1 MNRFAASRMHR
12 IEQSG
17 IRRMLEKAMAMER
30 AGREVIHLEIGRTD
44 FDTPSAVK
52 EAAKRALDEGWVH
65 YTSSM
70 GMLELRQAIAEKL
83 RRENAIEA
91 DPEKEILAVAGASH
105 GMAITLMTVLEAGEE
120 IIIPEPMYL
129 FYLDWAEYLGA
140 RTVPLPCSP
149 EEGFQIT
156 KERLEACVTPKSKAI
171 LLNSPHNPT
180 GSVLNRASLQAVAEV
195 AIGHDL
201 LVIADE
207 IYEKLIYQPFKHYS
221 IASFPGM
228 KERTVT
234 LNSFSKGQAMD
245 GWRIGYLAAPADLVW
260 ELEKGQQHT
269 MINPTTFSQIG
280 AITALKLGDSIIRPM
295 VEEYTRRR
303 QLMMEM
309 ADQAGL
315 SYFPPQGAFYFWLRH
330 GVTRVDGWALVDY
343 LLDKHGV
350 AVTPGEIFG
359 PSGKGYLRI
368 SYSNSM
374 ENLRQGMGRIIDTL
388 NDLKK

>member
-1 MNRFAASRMHR
+1 MNRFAASRMQR

-30 AGREVIHLEIGRTD
+30 AGREVIHMEIGRTD
-44 FDTPSAVK
+44 FDTPSVVK

-83 RRENAIEA
+83 RRENGIVA
-91 DPEKEILAVAGASH
+91 DPENEILAVAGASH
-105 GMAITLMTVLEAGEE
+105 GMAITLMTVLESGEE

-140 RTVPLPCSP
+140 RTVPLPCSS
-149 EEGFQIT
+149 EEGFQIA
-156 KERLEACVTPKSKAI
+156 KERLEACVSPKSKAI

-180 GSVLNRASLQAVAEV
+180 GSVLNRASLQAVAEA
-195 AIGHDL
+195 AIQHDL
-201 LVIADE
+201 LVISDE
-207 IYEKLIYQPFKHYS
+207 IYEKIIYEPSQHYS

-228 KERTVT
+228 KDRTVT
-234 LNSFSKGQAMD
+234 LNSFSKGHAMD

-303 QLMMEM
+303 HLMMAT

-330 GVTRVDGWALVDY
+330 GVTKVDGWTLVDY

-374 ENLRQGMGRIIDTL
+374 ENLRRGMARIIETL
-388 NDLKK
+388 NELTK

>member
-1 MNRFAASRMHR
+1 MNRFAASRMQR

-17 IRRMLEKAMAMER
+17 IRRILEKAMVMER
-30 AGREVIHLEIGRTD
+30 AGREVIHMEIGRTD
-44 FDTPSAVK
+44 FDTPGVVK
-52 EAAKRALDEGWVH
+52 EAAKKALDEGWVH

-83 RRENAIEA
+83 RRENGIEA
-91 DPEKEILAVAGASH
+91 DPEKEILVVAGASH

-140 RTVPLPCSP
+140 RTLPLPCSP
-149 EEGFQIT
+149 GNGFQIT
-156 KERLEACVTPKSKAI
+156 RESLTAGVTPKTKAI

-180 GSVLNRASLQAVAEV
+180 GSVLERASLQAVAEV
-195 AIGHDL
+195 AAEHDL
-201 LVIADE
+201 LVISDE
-207 IYEKLIYQPFKHYS
+207 IYEKIIYEPSRHYS

-234 LNSFSKGQAMD
+234 LNSFSKGHAMD
-245 GWRIGYLAAPADLVW
+245 GWRIGYLTAPADLVW

-280 AITALKLGDSIIRPM
+280 AITALKMGDSLVRPM

-303 QLMMEM
+303 ALMMEL

-315 SYFPPQGAFYFWLRH
+315 TYFPPQGAFYFWLRH
-330 GVTRVDGWALVDY
+330 GVTRVDGWALVDT
-343 LLDKHGV
+343 LLERHGV

-374 ENLRQGMGRIIDTL
+374 ENLRKGMARIIETL

>member
-1 MNRFAASRMHR
+1 
-12 IEQSG
+12 
-17 IRRMLEKAMAMER
+17 MLEKVMVMER

-83 RRENAIEA
+83 RRENGIEA

-105 GMAITLMTVLEAGEE
+105 GMAITLMTVLESGEE

-149 EEGFQIT
+149 DDGFQIT

-180 GSVLNRASLQAVAEV
+180 GSVLDRASLQAVAEA
-195 AIGHDL
+195 AIEHDL
-201 LVIADE
+201 LVISDE
-207 IYEKLIYQPFKHYS
+207 IYEKLIYEPFRHYS

-234 LNSFSKGQAMD
+234 LNSFSKGHAMD

-330 GVTRVDGWALVDY
+330 GVTKVDGWALVDY

-368 SYSNSM
+368 SYSNSV
-374 ENLRQGMGRIIDTL
+374 ENLRQGMGRIIETL
-388 NDLKK
+388 NELKK

>member
-1 MNRFAASRMHR
+1 MNR

-30 AGREVIHLEIGRTD
+30 AGREVIHMEIGRTD
-44 FDTPSAVK
+44 FDTPSMVK

-83 RRENAIEA
+83 RRENGIEA

-105 GMAITLMTVLEAGEE
+105 GMASTLMTVLEPGEE

-180 GSVLNRASLQAVAEV
+180 GSVLDRASLQAVAEV
-195 AIGHDL
+195 AAQHDL
-201 LVIADE
+201 LVISDE
-207 IYEKLIYQPFKHYS
+207 IYEKLIYEPFRHYS

-234 LNSFSKGQAMD
+234 LNSFSKGHAMD

-303 QLMMEM
+303 QLMMGM

-330 GVTRVDGWALVDY
+330 GVTKVDGWALVDY

-359 PSGKGYLRI
+359 PSGIGSLRI

-374 ENLRQGMGRIIDTL
+374 ENLRKGMARIIDTL
-388 NDLKK
+388 NELKR

>member
-1 MNRFAASRMHR
+1 MNRFAAARMQR

-17 IRRMLEKAMAMER
+17 IRRMLERAMAMER
-30 AGREVIHLEIGRTD
+30 AGREVIHMEIGRTD
-44 FDTPSAVK
+44 FDTPAVVK
-52 EAAKRALDEGWVH
+52 ESAKKALDEGWVH

-83 RRENAIEA
+83 SRENGIEA

-140 RTVPLPCSP
+140 RTVPLLCSP
-149 EEGFQIT
+149 DHGFQISRESL
-156 KERLEACVTPKSKAI
+156 KACITPRSKAI

-180 GSVLNRASLQAVAEV
+180 GSVLDRTSLQALAEAAV
-195 AIGHDL
+195 ENDL
-201 LVIADE
+201 LVISDE
-207 IYEKLIYQPFKHYS
+207 IYEKIIYEPCQHIS

-234 LNSFSKGQAMD
+234 LNSFSKGHAMD

-280 AITALKLGDSIIRPM
+280 AITALKMGDRIIRPM

-303 QLMMEM
+303 ELMMEL
-309 ADQAGL
+309 ADRAGL
-315 SYFPPQGAFYFWLRH
+315 SYFPPRGAFYFWLHH
-330 GVTRVDGWALVDY
+330 GVTRIDGWALVDY
-343 LLDKHGV
+343 LLDRHGV
-350 AVTPGEIFG
+350 AITPGEIFG

-374 ENLRQGMGRIIDTL
+374 ENLRKGMTRIIDTI
-388 NDLKK
+388 NNLKK

>member
-1 MNRFAASRMHR
+1 MHR

-83 RRENAIEA
+83 RRENGIEA

-105 GMAITLMTVLEAGEE
+105 GMAITLMTVLESGEE

-149 EEGFQIT
+149 DDGFQIT

-180 GSVLNRASLQAVAEV
+180 GSVLDRASLQAVAEA
-195 AIGHDL
+195 AIEHDL
-201 LVIADE
+201 LVISDE
-207 IYEKLIYQPFKHYS
+207 IYEKLIYEPFRHYS

-234 LNSFSKGQAMD
+234 LNSFSKGHAMD

-303 QLMMEM
+303 RLMMET

-330 GVTRVDGWALVDY
+330 GVTKVDGWALVDY

-368 SYSNSM
+368 SYSNSV
-374 ENLRQGMGRIIDTL
+374 ENLRQGMGRIIETL
-388 NDLKK
+388 NELKK

>member
-1 MNRFAASRMHR
+1 MQR

-30 AGREVIHLEIGRTD
+30 AGREVIHMEIGRTD
-44 FDTPSAVK
+44 FDTPSPVK

-83 RRENAIEA
+83 KRENGIEA

-156 KERLEACVTPKSKAI
+156 RENLESGITPRSKAI

-180 GSVLNRASLQAVAEV
+180 GSVLNRASLQAVAD
-195 AIGHDL
+195 AAARHNL
-201 LVIADE
+201 LVVSDE
-207 IYEKLIYQPFKHYS
+207 IYEKIIYEPFQHHS

-234 LNSFSKGQAMD
+234 LNSFSKGHAMD

-303 QLMMEM
+303 GLMMEM
-309 ADQAGL
+309 ADRAGL

-374 ENLRQGMGRIIDTL
+374 ENLRRGMGRIIETL
-388 NDLKK
+388 QDLEK

>member
-1 MNRFAASRMHR
+1 MNRFAASRMQR

-17 IRRMLEKAMAMER
+17 IRRMLEKAMVMER
-30 AGREVIHLEIGRTD
+30 AGREVIHMEIGRTD
-44 FDTPSAVK
+44 FDTPGVVK
-52 EAAKRALDEGWVH
+52 EAAKKALDEGWVH

-83 RRENAIEA
+83 RRENGIKA
-91 DPEKEILAVAGASH
+91 DPEKEILVVAGASH

-120 IIIPEPMYL
+120 IVIPEPMYL

-140 RTVPLPCSP
+140 RTVPLPGSP
-149 EEGFQIT
+149 ENDFQIT
-156 KERLEACVTPKSKAI
+156 RQSLTARVTPKTKAI

-180 GSVLNRASLQAVAEV
+180 GSVLDRASLQAVAEV
-195 AIGHDL
+195 AMEQDL
-201 LVIADE
+201 LVVSDE
-207 IYEKLIYQPFKHYS
+207 IYEKIIYDPFKHYS
-221 IASFPGM
+221 IASLPGM

-234 LNSFSKGQAMD
+234 LNSFSKGYAMD
-245 GWRIGYLAAPADLVW
+245 GWRIGYLTAPADLVW

-280 AITALKLGDSIIRPM
+280 AITALQKGDSLIRPM

-303 QLMMEM
+303 ELMMRL

-315 SYFPPQGAFYFWLRH
+315 FYFPPRGAFYFWLRH
-330 GVTRVDGWALVDY
+330 GVTRVDGWGLVDS
-343 LLDKHGV
+343 LLERHGV

-368 SYSNSM
+368 SYSNSL
-374 ENLRQGMGRIIDTL
+374 ENLRKGMARIIETI

>member
-83 RRENAIEA
+83 RRENGIEA

-105 GMAITLMTVLEAGEE
+105 GMAITLMTVLESGEE

-149 EEGFQIT
+149 DDGFQIT

-180 GSVLNRASLQAVAEV
+180 GSVLDRASLQAVAEA
-195 AIGHDL
+195 AIEHDL
-201 LVIADE
+201 LVISDE
-207 IYEKLIYQPFKHYS
+207 IYEKLIYEPFRHYS

-234 LNSFSKGQAMD
+234 LNSFSKGHAMD

-330 GVTRVDGWALVDY
+330 GVTKVDGWALVDY

-368 SYSNSM
+368 SYSNSV
-374 ENLRQGMGRIIDTL
+374 ENLRQGMGRIIETL
-388 NDLKK
+388 NDLKE

>member
-156 KERLEACVTPKSKAI
+156 EERLEACVTPKSKAI

-368 SYSNSM
+368 SYSNCM
-374 ENLRQGMGRIIDTL
+374 ENLRQGMGRIIETL
-388 NDLKK
+388 NELKR

>member
-83 RRENAIEA
+83 RRENGIEA

-105 GMAITLMTVLEAGEE
+105 GMAITLMTVLESGEE

-149 EEGFQIT
+149 DDGFQIT

-180 GSVLNRASLQAVAEV
+180 GSVLDRASLQAVAEA
-195 AIGHDL
+195 AIEHDL
-201 LVIADE
+201 LVISDE
-207 IYEKLIYQPFKHYS
+207 IYEKLIYEPFRHYS

-234 LNSFSKGQAMD
+234 LNSFSKGHAMD

-295 VEEYTRRR
+295 VEEYIRRR
-303 QLMMEM
+303 RLMMET

-330 GVTRVDGWALVDY
+330 GVTKVDGWALVDY

-368 SYSNSM
+368 SYSNSV
-374 ENLRQGMGRIIDTL
+374 ENLRQGMGRIIETL
-388 NDLKK
+388 NDLKE

>member
-30 AGREVIHLEIGRTD
+30 AGREVIHMEIGRTD

-83 RRENAIEA
+83 RRENGIEA

-140 RTVPLPCSP
+140 KTVPLPCSP
-149 EEGFQIT
+149 DDGFQIT

-180 GSVLNRASLQAVAEV
+180 GSVLHRASLQAVAEA
-195 AIGHDL
+195 AIQHDL
-201 LVIADE
+201 LVISDE
-207 IYEKLIYQPFKHYS
+207 IYEKLIYEPCRHYS

-234 LNSFSKGQAMD
+234 LNSFSKGHAMD

-303 QLMMEM
+303 RLMMET

-330 GVTRVDGWALVDY
+330 GVTKVDGWALVDY

-368 SYSNSM
+368 SYSNSV
-374 ENLRQGMGRIIDTL
+374 ENLRQGMARIIETL
-388 NDLKK
+388 NDLKE

>member
-1 MNRFAASRMHR
+1 MNRFAASRMQR

-17 IRRMLEKAMAMER
+17 IRRMLERAMAMER
-30 AGREVIHLEIGRTD
+30 AGREVIHMEIGRTD

-52 EAAKRALDEGWVH
+52 EAAKKALDEGWVH

-70 GMLELRQAIAEKL
+70 GLLELRRAVAEKL
-83 RRENAIEA
+83 RRENGIEA

-105 GMAITLMTVLEAGEE
+105 GMAITLMTVLGAGEE

-129 FYLDWAEYLGA
+129 FYLDWAEYLEA
-140 RTVPLPCSP
+140 KTVPLPCFP
-149 EEGFQIT
+149 HNGFQIT
-156 KERLEACVTPKSKAI
+156 QESLEACLTPRSKAI

-180 GSVLNRASLQAVAEV
+180 GTVLDRNSLQAVARV
-195 AIGHDL
+195 AIEHDL
-201 LVIADE
+201 LVISDE
-207 IYEKLIYQPFKHYS
+207 IYEKIIYEPFQHFS

-234 LNSFSKGQAMD
+234 LNSFSKGHAMD
-245 GWRIGYLAAPADLVW
+245 GWRIGYLAASADLVW

-269 MINPTTFSQIG
+269 MINPATFSQIG
-280 AITALKLGDSIIRPM
+280 ALTALKMGDRIIRPM
-295 VEEYTRRR
+295 VDEYARRKK
-303 QLMMEM
+303 LMMEM

-315 SYFPPQGAFYFWLRH
+315 SYFPPRGAFYFWLRH
-330 GVTRVDGWALVDY
+330 GVTKIDGWGLVDY
-343 LLDKHGV
+343 LLDRHGV
-350 AVTPGEIFG
+350 AITPGDIFG

-374 ENLRQGMGRIIDTL
+374 ENLKKGMERIIQTL
-388 NDLKK
+388 DELRS